1 MSLSYVIERPELAED
16 GQMLAGSMLRAW
28 KNGRPL
34 EALRFDQLSPKPLKE
49 ARFCLAMGDPDQ
61 SLSPHAN
68 WPSRLQPLGQ
78 ALQTLGGR
86 GWKAYLA
93 QGVFT
98 LSYGKD
104 KFFSIPTGHGLDHA
118 VSAIDLAF
126 RQSPPGSGQVFLFEA
141 KDDTDSSE
149 SLASVF
155 QGLGLRVKPLQL
167 GSGPLD
173 LMGHALKNAP
183 KGLPSGVAL
192 LAVLLGVSLLWQP
205 HRTSPASSLALQK
218 SSAKSAPAV
227 SAISALEDL
236 LNPLVAALGAA
247 GGYELEKITIASGAA
262 PNQLELEVQILAQG
276 LQASPDL
283 KSVRDQLSKLPGVLS
298 VNVARD
304 VQGSLKLSVAS
315 RPNLSFSS
323 QGAARSESAQ
333 AASPQGLDQ
342 LRSKLEIFAKQ
353 SAVVTDDLQ
362 RVSPG
367 RVVMTLPEQPI
378 RSVLTFLGQLASSS
392 ANLDLNS
399 LKITRG
405 IQPGLLT
412 AVIEFR
418 S

>member
-1 MSLSYVIERPELAED
+1 MSLFYVIERPELAED
-16 GQMLAGSMLRAW
+16 GQMLGGSTLRAW
-28 KNGRPL
+28 KNGQPL
-34 EALRFDQLSPKPLKE
+34 ETLRFDQLSPKPLKE

-61 SLSPHAN
+61 SLTPHAN
-68 WPSRLQPLGQ
+68 WPTRLQPLGQ
-78 ALQTLGGR
+78 AMQALGGR
-86 GWKAYLA
+86 GWKAYRA
-93 QGVFT
+93 QGVLT

-118 VSAIDLAF
+118 TGAIDLAF
-126 RQSPPGSGQVFLFEA
+126 RQSPPGSGLVFLFEA

-149 SLASVF
+149 SLAPVF

-173 LMGHALKNAP
+173 LMGQALKNAP

-192 LAVLLGVSLLWQP
+192 LAVLLGVSLIWQP
-205 HRTSPASSLALQK
+205 HRTISSSSQALQK
-218 SSAKSAPAV
+218 SSAKLAPAV
-227 SAISALEDL
+227 SPISALEDL

-247 GGYELEKITIASGAA
+247 GGYELEKITIASGVA
-262 PNQLELEVQILAQG
+262 PNQLELEVQILTQS

-283 KSVRDQLSKLPGVLS
+283 KSVRDQLLKLPGVLS

-323 QGAARSESAQ
+323 QGAAVSEAAQ
-333 AASPQGLDQ
+333 AATPKGLDQ

-353 SAVVTDDLQ
+353 SAVVTGDLQ
-362 RVSPG
+362 VVSPG
-367 RVVMTLPEQPI
+367 RVVMNLPEQPI

-392 ANLDLNS
+392 ANLDLNG
-399 LKITRG
+399 LQITRG
-405 IQPGLLT
+405 LQPGLLT